1 MSKKRMNP
9 RERAEAILQA
19 AVEVATASNYRT
31 MSRDD
36 VAARAVV
43 EGPLVTYY
51 FKNMDELKRQVMQR
65 AIENQILV
73 IIAHGVVNK
82 DPIALGASKALRN
95 RALRIFM
102 GA

>member
-1 MSKKRMNP
+1 MCLRGLSRFSVPNG
-9 RERAEAILQA
+9 LQLLLA
-19 AVEVATASNYRT
+19 
-31 MSRDD
+31 
-36 VAARAVV
+36 
-43 EGPLVTYY
+43 

-73 IIAHGVVNK
+73 VIAHGVVNR
-82 DPIALGASKALRN
+82 DPIALGAPKALKN